1 MSRVRGAGGRLARNV
16 THKDASPADCHKSP
30 ARHDRRRG
38 ESVALPLF
46 ESNSGIWTC
55 ASSNGSPPRKRQ
67 SSMRAFN
74 SGSSGEVNGNLSIIT
89 NDNVS
94 PRTSTPSQKLL
105 VATRSALPA
114 LTNCCNSCPL
124 LVSPCNNT
132 GSVMVARN
140 CWPIAHHGVRG
151 TKHKTTTVVSFDDRS
166 QHCR

>member
-1 MSRVRGAGGRLARNV
+1 M
-16 THKDASPADCHKSP
+16 TASGSC
-30 ARHDRRRG
+30 
-38 ESVALPLF
+38 
-46 ESNSGIWTC
+46 T
-55 ASSNGSPPRKRQ
+55 SSNGSPPRKRQ

-124 LVSPCNNT
+124 LVSLQQNGKRH
-132 GSVMVARN
+132 GSAELFYQ
-140 CWPIAHHGVRG
+140 ITHHGVRG
-151 TKHKTTTVVSFDDRS
+151 TKHKQRPLLASMIGRS
-166 QHCR
+166 IAANWRAEPGWLVCGRLRGTQSNAWRL

>member
-1 MSRVRGAGGRLARNV
+1 M
-16 THKDASPADCHKSP
+16 TASGSC
-30 ARHDRRRG
+30 
-38 ESVALPLF
+38 
-46 ESNSGIWTC
+46 T
-55 ASSNGSPPRKRQ
+55 SSNGSPPRKRQ

-94 PRTSTPSQKLL
+94 PRTSTFQKLL

-124 LVSPCNNT
+124 LVSPATNGKRH
-132 GSVMVARN
+132 GSAELLGQ
-140 CWPIAHHGVRG
+140 IAHHGVRG

-166 QHCR
+166 QHCRQLPCGTRLIGLRQVARHRVTRRL